1 MIASVLAAVKWSGIV
16 VGGLIVVLIAGFVL
30 VPLATRRWTDAW
42 GATPAEVAAVLPG
55 DDLFPAKRE
64 VSTKAI
70 TIDAPPDVVY
80 ALIQQMGQHRAGWYG
95 WDWFYDLTG
104 SSDFVDGGY
113 SRRIVP
119 ELQGVV
125 VGDRIH
131 INDAVAYEVVQAD
144 PGTAFVLA
152 AGSLTPEEL
161 ASGILP
167 ATWSETTLAWVLRPV
182 GEGGTRLL
190 LRIRADGTER
200 GFVRWLWN
208 RPLNFGGALFSHK
221 TMVGLKR
228 TAEALVR

>member
-1 MIASVLAAVKWSGIV
+1 VIASVLSAIKWSGIV
-16 VGGLIVVLIAGFVL
+16 VGGLILVLIAGFVL
-30 VPLATRRWTDAW
+30 VPLATRRWTDRW
-42 GATPAEVAAVLPG
+42 GATPEEVAALLPG
-55 DDLFPAKRE
+55 DDLFPAQRE

-104 SSDFVDGGY
+104 SSGFVDGAY

-119 ELQGVV
+119 ELQNVV

-131 INDAVAYEVVQAD
+131 INDMVAYEVVQAER
-144 PGTAFVLA
+144 GAAFVLA
-152 AGSLTPEEL
+152 AGSLTREEL
-161 ASGILP
+161 ASGALP
-167 ATWSETTLAWVLRPV
+167 AAWSENSMAWVLRPE
-182 GEGGTRLL
+182 GERGTRLI
-190 LRIRADGTER
+190 LRMRADGAER
-200 GFVRWLWN
+200 GFMRWLWN

-221 TMVGLKR
+221 TMVGIKR